1 MRVRLFLKSANRW
14 FAYRRHHIFRS
25 AGDNVKDKCSLSLS
39 REKVFISPM
48 TIPPLTDVDVLFC
61 QTCRRADMPDQAVRP
76 CVQLQAKLD
85 NAGLHAGVRVHGVDC
100 LSNCKN
106 GCTIVL
112 QAAARWTYIPGNINQ
127 ESDFEQLCEGIAGY
141 SDSEDGIVPWKQ
153 RVALF
158 RKNSIARIPPKAKTD

>member
-1 MRVRLFLKSANRW
+1 
-14 FAYRRHHIFRS
+14 
-25 AGDNVKDKCSLSLS
+25 
-39 REKVFISPM
+39 
-48 TIPPLTDVDVLFC
+48 
-61 QTCRRADMPDQAVRP
+61 MPDQAVRP
-76 CVQLQAKLD
+76 GAQLLEKLD
-85 NAGLHAGVRVHGVDC
+85 NADLPAGVHVHGVDC

-106 GCTIVL
+106 GCTIAL
-112 QAAARWTYIPGNINQ
+112 QAAARWTYIYGNINQ